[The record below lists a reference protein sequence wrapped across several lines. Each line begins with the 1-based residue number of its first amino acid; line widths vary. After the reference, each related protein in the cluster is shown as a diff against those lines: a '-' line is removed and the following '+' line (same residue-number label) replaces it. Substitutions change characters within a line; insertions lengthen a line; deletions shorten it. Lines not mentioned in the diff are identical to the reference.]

1 MKISSKKERDEFFK
15 YITEKLPQ
23 DPILIKLNM
32 LVIAYLCA
40 GIMIESEQEF
50 KELAGRSWR
59 NAVKLLEKQVDN
71 DLSDM
76 DIDDE
81 GDLN

>member
-15 YITEKLPQ
+15 YITEKLPN
-23 DPILIKLNM
+23 DPILIKLNL

-40 GIMIESEQEF
+40 GIVVNSEQGF
-50 KELAGRSWR
+50 RDMAGDAWK
-59 NAVKLLEKQVDN
+59 NAEKLLENQVFN
-71 DLSDM
+71 SLS

-81 GDLN
+81 GKIN